1 MYGVRYMFRLLVT
14 PKKRRTILFTR
25 EFRSSWSLSRYNIM
39 LSYGILVQRSFTSR
53 DHDGALKYI
62 SNGNTIKGRKHN
74 LVRHRKQWPSPK
86 ESDKQRKKKILE
98 KSNWIELWATRE
110 QYWIVRELNCLTLW
124 KFISIFLLKLWYHH
138 AFWILDLTSSFTF
151 SIYPSHSPNLN
162 CIRTDRLVYTG
173 ENEGIMVI
181 IMMMM
186 RLWMIYCAEAKCLN
200 FRDTLQTDQ
209 SAFSGN

>member
-1 MYGVRYMFRLLVT
+1 MGFLYKDHSPAGTTTVLWNTFLM
-14 PKKRRTILFTR
+14 
-25 EFRSSWSLSRYNIM
+25 
-39 LSYGILVQRSFTSR
+39 GIPSR
-53 DHDGALKYI
+53 DANTTWSDI
-62 SNGNTIKGRKHN
+62 ENNGLLRKSQIN
-74 LVRHRKQWPSPK
+74 K
-86 ESDKQRKKKILE
+86 EEKKILE

-124 KFISIFLLKLWYHH
+124 KFIRIFLLKLWYHH